1 MGINQAVQYM
11 IGGFKESTELTIVS
25 INRFKQ
31 GKKWSEMDISYLTI
45 IANIVGTYY
54 NENRHE
60 DI

>member
-1 MGINQAVQYM
+1 M